1 MTLISPTQRLL
12 TRVETYLAGVVHPFP
27 EERIIAGTIQSFAG
41 WFFQLLRNA
50 VICGSLQYFADTTGS
65 MTLQILAIISY
76 IVLAAYCF
84 SYINV
89 WVLTPF
95 HFVKHKQLA
104 SWLDGLVT
112 LAVLLLLIYAIGA
125 GTVFAIGEITKGHAA
140 SHSSAPRN
148 SPGQS
153 SSP

>member
-95 HFVKHKQLA
+95 HFVRHERLA
-104 SWLDGLVT
+104 SWLDWLVT
-112 LAVLLLLIYAIGA
+112 LAVLLLLGYAIWK
-125 GTVFAIGEITKGHAA
+125 GTVFAIDEIAKGHAA
-140 SHSSAPRN
+140 SHSSAPHN
-148 SPGQS
+148 SPDH
-153 SSP
+153 